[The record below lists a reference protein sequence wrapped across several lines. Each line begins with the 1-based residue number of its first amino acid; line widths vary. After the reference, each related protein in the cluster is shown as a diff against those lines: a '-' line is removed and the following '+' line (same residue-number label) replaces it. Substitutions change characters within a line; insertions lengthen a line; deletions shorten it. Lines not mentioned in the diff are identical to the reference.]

1 MLLRDLVRNAVIAS
15 IWVFFLK
22 FGVFLSRLA
31 LVGSTRNQ
39 IDLQMSLNEAFW
51 YINVNSANLINIG
64 VWLVDLFFL
73 FVFSSWRFVIWR
85 LTDWLIN
92 TIAAVVHEH
101 LAWIVVLLKLL
112 SLENALLRR
121 WELTSVPFVIC
132 QNPDSTGLLKKLNWQ
147 LIHLEILSCYLNP
160 LIMGFIYIFTL
171 SKKWSSPTLMI
182 LNIRQ
187 AHIIWRFELL
197 IRQRMVDGWLNEFI
211 SLFNKF

>member
-1 MLLRDLVRNAVIAS
+1 
-15 IWVFFLK
+15 
-22 FGVFLSRLA
+22 
-31 LVGSTRNQ
+31 
-39 IDLQMSLNEAFW
+39 MSLNEAFW
-51 YINVNSANLINIG
+51 YINVNSTNLINIG
-64 VWLVDLFFL
+64 VCLVDLFFL
-73 FVFSSWRFVIWR
+73 FVFSSRGFVIWR
-85 LTDWLIN
+85 LTDWLID
-92 TIAAVVHEH
+92 TIAAVVHD
-101 LAWIVVLLKLL
+101 LSCFDSFAWKLL

-132 QNPDSTGLLKKLNWQ
+132 QNPDSAGLLKKLNWQ

-187 AHIIWRFELL
+187 ARIIRRFELL
-197 IRQRMVDGWLNEFI
+197 IRQRMVNGWLNEFI